1 MFLIKIYRKYKDK
14 KIINEIRKKC
24 TCHGNVIFY
33 PTADIKLLLNAKAEN
48 IIINDRARIYGSLQ
62 ICQDGRI
69 NLGKFVHFGPHSKI
83 CSVNSVTIGAY
94 TGIGPNVSII
104 DSNYHPVNPHDRKIM
119 RQTPSGSYERQWIHS
134 DNKPIIIGENVW
146 IGENA
151 RICKGV
157 TIGNNAVIAA
167 CSVVTKDVPANSIAA
182 GNPAKIVKT
191 DIDKTTNSIFDESIL
206 EKYGI

>member
-1 MFLIKIYRKYKDK
+1 MFLISLYKKYRDK
-14 KIINEIRKKC
+14 KIIKEVQKKC
-24 TCHGNVIFY
+24 TLSGNVIFY
-33 PTADIKLLLNAKAEN
+33 NTARINLFLGAKPQN
-48 IIINDRARIYGSLQ
+48 IIIDDKARIYGL
-62 ICQDGRI
+62 IDVCDKGKVNI
-69 NLGKFVHFGPHSKI
+69 GKFVHLGPGSKI
-83 CSVNSVTIGAY
+83 CCVNEVSIGSY

-119 RQTPSGSYERQWIHS
+119 RQTPKGSYERQWIHS
-134 DNKPIIIGENVW
+134 DNKPIVLGENVW
-146 IGENA
+146 VGENV

-157 TIGNNAVIAA
+157 TIGDNAVIAA

-191 DIDKTTNSIFDESIL
+191 DIDKNTTSIFDDSLL